1 MIAIIVLSILA
12 VPFVNLTRWYVVC
25 IRTHLA
31 ARYGAFLATSRR
43 MSENAA
49 VEEVR
54 GMLDA
59 GTPRIRR
66 EALAVRIG
74 PANSR
79 LAAPLG
85 LVEVRVRVRI
95 PWMGPRA
102 WLERGERGEVV
113 VEESCVVAKAPR
125 YGL

>member
-1 MIAIIVLSILA
+1 MALIVLSVLA
-12 VPFVNLTRWYVVC
+12 APFVNLTRWYVVR
-25 IRTHLA
+25 IRAHLA
-31 ARYGAFLATSRR
+31 ARNGAWLATSLR
-43 MSENAA
+43 MSETAA
-49 VEEVR
+49 AEEVR
-54 GMLDA
+54 GALDA

-66 EALAVRIG
+66 EAVSVSIG

-79 LAAPLG
+79 LAAPFG

-95 PWMGPRA
+95 PWIGPRG

-125 YGL
+125 YGF